1 MGRQQLHDISFRP
14 ITRADLAL
22 LHTWLQRPHVAEWWD
37 CPEGLAGVEEEFGD
51 ALDGAG
57 TTKVF
62 IALRDRVPIGLI
74 QSYVVMGSGDGWW
87 EEERDP
93 GARGVDQFLADA
105 EQLNRGL
112 GTAMLRAFLATL
124 FSDPAVTVVQADPS
138 PDNARAIRCYA
149 KAGFAA
155 VGEVATPD
163 GPALLMRCSR
173 ARFADAESLRSVW
186 ER

>member
-1 MGRQQLHDISFRP
+1 M
-14 ITRADLAL
+14 
-22 LHTWLQRPHVAEWWD
+22 
-37 CPEGLAGVEEEFGD
+37 
-51 ALDGAG
+51 
-57 TTKVF
+57 
-62 IALRDRVPIGLI
+62 GLI
-74 QSYVVMGSGDGWW
+74 QSYVVIGSGDGWW
-87 EEERDP
+87 ENERDP

-112 GTAMLRAFLATL
+112 GTAMLRAFLAEL

-138 PDNARAIRCYA
+138 PDNHRAIRCYA

-155 VGEVATPD
+155 VGEVVTPD

-173 ARFADAESLRSVW
+173 ARFAEAGALSSSS